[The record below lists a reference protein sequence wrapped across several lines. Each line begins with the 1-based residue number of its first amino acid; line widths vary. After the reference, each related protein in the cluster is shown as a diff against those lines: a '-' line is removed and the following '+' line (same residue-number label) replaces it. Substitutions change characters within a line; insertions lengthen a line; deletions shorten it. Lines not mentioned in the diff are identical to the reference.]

1 MTDNLVDAALLV
13 GPESRIRERLAE
25 LAAPGLGTVI
35 VFVNPVNQ
43 DRVSAVQ
50 RTIKALKP

>member
-1 MTDNLVDAALLV
+1 MIDSALLV

-35 VFVNPVNQ
+35 VFVNPVNE
-43 DRVSAVQ
+43 DRVSGNKRAI
-50 RTIKALKP
+50 RALKA